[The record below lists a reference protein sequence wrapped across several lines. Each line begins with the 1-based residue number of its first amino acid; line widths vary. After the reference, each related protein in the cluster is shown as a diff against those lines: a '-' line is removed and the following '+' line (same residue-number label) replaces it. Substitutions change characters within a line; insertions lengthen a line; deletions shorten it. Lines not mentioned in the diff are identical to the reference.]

1 MRNSLEPDGKIK
13 DFLYTVFGKGE
24 ERMMS
29 EEFCLIMDKLNQ
41 IGVEVSCIKED
52 VSVLKED
59 VSALKEDVSGLKE
72 DVSGLKEEVSGL
84 KKEFYEFRDETRSEL
99 HVLHVLI
106 ENDLRRD
113 IQIVAEGHAFLLER
127 LKEVTKSQNHY
138 EDLTLEVS
146 SLRSDM
152 MRVKAKLGMA

>member
-1 MRNSLEPDGKIK
+1 M
-13 DFLYTVFGKGE
+13 
-24 ERMMS
+24 
-29 EEFCLIMDKLNQ
+29 
-41 IGVEVSCIKED
+41 
-52 VSVLKED
+52 
-59 VSALKEDVSGLKE
+59 SGLKE